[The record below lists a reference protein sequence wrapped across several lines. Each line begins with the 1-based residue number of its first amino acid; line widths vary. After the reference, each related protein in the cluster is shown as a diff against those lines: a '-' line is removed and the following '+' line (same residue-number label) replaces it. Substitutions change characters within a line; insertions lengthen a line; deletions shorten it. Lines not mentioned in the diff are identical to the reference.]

1 MRISDM
7 RVKKLHELN
16 EELMTLLKIQFS
28 LRMRHATQQLS
39 NTQQIKKNR
48 KDIARLKTLIAQK
61 KNYEE

>member
-1 MRISDM
+1 M
-7 RVKKLHELN
+7 RVKELHELN

>member
-1 MRISDM
+1 MKISDM

>member
-7 RVKKLHELN
+7 RIKELHELN

-39 NTQQIKKNR
+39 NMQQIKKNR

>member
-28 LRMRHATQQLS
+28 LRMQHATQQLS

>member
-7 RVKKLHELN
+7 RVKELHELN